1 MARIIGIDFGTSTT
15 VVRYFE
21 DGDTNAKE
29 VIDVNGSKIIP
40 TAIYRSADGNYA
52 YGCEAIAAYESD
64 QAFNFEQEETSGQIF
79 RNFKMDLL
87 QPENSPE
94 RNQAEEL
101 ILKFF
106 NEHIYTLVKNQIPA
120 ITYEPFDLV
129 ISYPAKWTDSMAKI
143 MEDIIKRAGFNPQNT
158 IRRNEPTAAI
168 FNMLHN
174 HKRSLIESKLLKVGK
189 PLHIFMLDMGAGTT
203 DIAIFRFLVEP
214 DGGYVLDHMLP
225 YPPVD
230 NPCLCGGREIDQL
243 ISDYIRKYCE
253 AKQVILEESDFNELF
268 AKKWKDGQLSIAL
281 KHNITSPLP
290 NDLVKCIRRE
300 PGGPDVIKSFYFDR
314 AIFESL
320 TQEHWRNLYGLIKS
334 AMKKYKSLY
343 NIGAEDI
350 DLLCLTGGHSQWYA
364 VQKLFNGEGIFGS
377 IGKIDDDYNS
387 NNVDKVKFD
396 KLIKEPFR
404 IERFL
409 DPKPHE
415 SVANG
420 LCYIDDTIDICSSS
434 ANNIW
439 MQLVINDK
447 ESEVIEVVTQGMI
460 LPYEKEASI
469 NLGLIQK
476 DWQPELQNEFRGY
489 FKVFTGE
496 NFNEDKFDKLDINLT
511 LGLIEFFFG
520 GDMYDIKSVSKIV
533 IDDDNT
539 ISISGE
545 VTFEGQG
552 GLYHPRKVV
561 SFKNI

>member
-1 MARIIGIDFGTSTT
+1 MSRIIGIDFGTSTT

-64 QAFNFEQEETSGQIF
+64 QAFNFEQEETSGQLY

-87 QPENSPE
+87 QPKDSPK
-94 RNQAEEL
+94 RAQAEEL
-101 ILKFF
+101 ILRFF
-106 NEHIYTLVKNQIPA
+106 EKHIYTLVRNQIPA
-120 ITYEPFDLV
+120 ITYEPFDLA
-129 ISYPAKWTDSMAKI
+129 ISYPAKWTDSMATI

-158 IRRNEPTAAI
+158 IRKNEPTAAI

-174 HKRSLIESKLLKVGK
+174 HKRSLIESRLLKVGK

-203 DIAIFRFLVEP
+203 DIAIFRFLVKP

-243 ISDYIRKYCE
+243 ISDYIHQYCE
-253 AKQVILEESDFNELF
+253 KYNVMLDKRDFNELF
-268 AKKWKDGQLSIAL
+268 AKKWKDDRLSNAL
-281 KHNITSPLP
+281 KHNITSRLP
-290 NDLVKCIRRE
+290 DELIRCIKKE
-300 PGGPDVIKSFYFDR
+300 PGGPDVIQSCYFDR
-314 AIFESL
+314 AVFESL

-364 VQKLFNGEGIFGS
+364 VQKLFNGEGVFGS
-377 IGKIDDDYNS
+377 IGKIDDDCNS

-434 ANNIW
+434 ANSIW

-447 ESEVIEVVTQGMI
+447 ESEVVEVVEQGMI
-460 LPYEKEASI
+460 LPCTKKTQI
-469 NLGLIQK
+469 DLGLIKK
-476 DWQPELQNEFRGY
+476 DYQSELQNDFRGY

-496 NFNEDKFDKLDINLT
+496 KFNQDRFDKIEINLD
-511 LGLIEFFFG
+511 LGLIEYFFG
-520 GDMYDIKSVSKIV
+520 GDMYDVKSESTIV
-533 IDDDNT
+533 IGDDNT

-545 VTFEGQG
+545 VTFDGQDG
-552 GLYHPRKVV
+552 WYHPRKVV